1 MNPTTSTMK
10 TLTHI
15 LINHAIFLALFG
27 GAALALAQEETVPP
41 EQQTEL
47 GALRQAQGSTSR
59 AEAAT
64 ERQELIEG
72 RREEIKEAVAER
84 RTTLEVRAQERIINL
99 AANTSNRTEA
109 MIMRLQNIIDRLTT
123 RIEKIEA
130 LGIDV
135 SEATIQLETAQ
146 QSVTE
151 AMAAMALI
159 DPQVT
164 AAVGSED
171 IRSTWNEVRKSYV
184 NTHTHLKKARAAL
197 QLTVAT
203 LKTAVAASELGTG
216 VSEAVSNNPENE
228 NPE

>member
-1 MNPTTSTMK
+1 MK
-10 TLTHI
+10 TITHI

-27 GAALALAQEETVPP
+27 GAALALAQEGTIPL
-41 EQQTEL
+41 EQRTEL
-47 GALRQAQGSTSR
+47 GTLRQAQGSTSR
-59 AEAAT
+59 EEAAT
-64 ERQELIEG
+64 ARQELIQE
-72 RREEIKEAVAER
+72 RRTEIKEAVAER
-84 RTTLEVRAQERIINL
+84 RTALEVRAQERIINL
-99 AANTSNRTEA
+99 AANTSNRMEA

-130 LGIDV
+130 LGIDI
-135 SEATIQLETAQ
+135 SEAAIQLETAQ

-151 AMAAMALI
+151 AMAAIELI

-184 NTHTHLKKARAAL
+184 TTHTHLKEARVAL

-203 LKTAVAASELGTG
+203 LKTAVATSELGTG